1 MSATLEDLAALVQE
15 QQGDEVAAYDQQVQ
29 DAAVGDADEH
39 MGGVLAAAAAL
50 WAAAFG
56 STTAAGVGA
65 GLVGLLRTVAERI
78 GTALDGLGDRAR
90 QAVLDALPGAL
101 KLGSDHG
108 RQFAAAAGKRTASS
122 ARNAGRVP
130 PALRREARRLGEAVS
145 EQLARAHLLLDAG
158 PDRFSGVAA
167 AVQVAR
173 AAVSRVR
180 AAVSWLVQRTITAG
194 TDAEAQRLGV
204 SRVWV
209 AELDACVRCAAYSGQ
224 VAKPGEDFEGGR
236 SFDPRQR
243 DPSAPPVDG
252 PPLHPHCRC
261 RTVPWSPSWRDLGR
275 SLPKHLEKQA
285 AVSVAEGLALPSESG
300 AARIRAARAL
310 LASGRRLPARAAA
323 KARRALREGR
333 FDRSR

>member
-1 MSATLEDLAALVQE
+1 MSTAVEDLAALVQE
-15 QQGDEVAAYDQQVQ
+15 QQGDEVADFDQQVQ
-29 DAAVGDADEH
+29 DAAVGDADER

-50 WAAAFG
+50 WASAFG
-56 STTAAGVGA
+56 STTAVGVGA
-65 GLVGLLRTVAERI
+65 DLARLLRTVGEQV
-78 GTALDGLGDRAR
+78 GKALAGLGERAR
-90 QAVLDALPGAL
+90 QAVLEALPRAL
-101 KLGSDHG
+101 ALGVDHA
-108 RQFAAAAGKRTASS
+108 RQFAAAAGHHIRTGTS
-122 ARNAGRVP
+122 NAGRVP
-130 PALRREARRLGEAVS
+130 ATLSKEARRIVTAV
-145 EQLARAHLLLDAG
+145 EQQLAQAGALLSAD

-194 TDAEAQRLGV
+194 TDAEAQRLDV

-236 SFDPRQR
+236 SFDPQQR
-243 DPSAPPVDG
+243 DPSAAPVAG

-261 RTVPWSPSWRDLGR
+261 RTVPWSPSWHRLGR

-285 AVSVAEGLALPSESG
+285 AVSIAEGLALPSESG
-300 AARIRAARAL
+300 AARIRAARTL

-333 FDRSR
+333 FDRTR